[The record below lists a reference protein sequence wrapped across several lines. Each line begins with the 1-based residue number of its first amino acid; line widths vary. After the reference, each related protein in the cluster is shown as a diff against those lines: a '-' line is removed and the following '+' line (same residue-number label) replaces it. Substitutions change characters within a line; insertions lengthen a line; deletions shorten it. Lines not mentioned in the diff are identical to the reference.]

1 LTQRLNI
8 TNGDSAAG
16 TLSEA
21 GVEGKIISWRDVLH
35 EGPVDSSLSLEEL
48 SKDRARFIAE
58 QGWDDFAHVS
68 GDFAERDR
76 VIRHLDYFDEVVL
89 WFEDDLYDQLQLIQL
104 LDFFGAA
111 RGKTLSVIVV
121 DGYIPPLSVAQL
133 TQLDKTRPQVT
144 PEQLELA
151 TRAWKAF
158 GSADP
163 TSISKLLDEDT
174 SALRYLAPA
183 LRRHL
188 EEFPSSINGLSRSE
202 REALTAIEDGH
213 TTPVAAFLEVARKQ
227 ESIFLGDIIFY
238 SYLERLSGKKDA
250 LVSWKDGTPV
260 IAPTSESSREFVEGE
275 LTLTPLG
282 QEVLAGTKDWQH
294 INKRTRWLGGVEISP
309 GEKGWRWDPAEREL
323 VHGSAAATPAQAKAY
338 TAKKRASSAKPAK
351 AKTRPTKKRPSP
363 RAKKPKSRPARKR
376 ASPRAK
382 KPKSRPARKRASPGA
397 KKSKPRSHARRT
409 RRKKK

>member
-21 GVEGKIISWRDVLH
+21 GVEGKIIAWRDVLH

-48 SKDRARFIAE
+48 SKARARFISE

-68 GDFAERDR
+68 GNFTERDR

-104 LDFFGAA
+104 LDFFGRGAA

-121 DGYIPPLSVAQL
+121 DGYIPPLS
-133 TQLDKTRPQVT
+133 TDEIKQLDKVRQRVT

-151 TRAWKAF
+151 KRAWKAF
-158 GSADP
+158 GSEDP
-163 TSISKLLDEDT
+163 TSISRLLDEST
-174 SALRYLAPA
+174 TALKYLASA

-188 EEFPSSINGLSRSE
+188 EEFPSTDNGLSRSE
-202 REALTAIEDGH
+202 REALSAIQAGH
-213 TTPVAAFLEVARKQ
+213 STPVAAFLEVARKQ

-238 SYLERLSGKKDA
+238 SYLERLSGRTNG
-250 LVSWKDGTPV
+250 LITWKDGTPV
-260 IAPTSESSREFVEGE
+260 IAPTSERSREFVEGE

-282 QEVLAGTKDWQH
+282 GEVLAGRQDWQS
-294 INKRTRWLGGVEISP
+294 INKRTRWLGGVEIKP
-309 GEKGWRWDPAEREL
+309 GERGWRWDPSKREI
-323 VHGSAAATPAQAKAY
+323 VRGESATKPATPQVRSARETVAKGATTQTP
-338 TAKKRASSAKPAK
+338 TAKKGA
-351 AKTRPTKKRPSP
+351 TKKLAPKKQAR
-363 RAKKPKSRPARKR
+363 RKNATKKPSTKKSA
-376 ASPRAK
+376 
-382 KPKSRPARKRASPGA
+382 A
-397 KKSKPRSHARRT
+397 KKSTLKK
-409 RRKKK
+409 RKK

>member
-8 TNGDSAAG
+8 TNGDSAAS

-48 SKDRARFIAE
+48 SKGRARFISE

-104 LDFFGAA
+104 LDFFGRGAA

-121 DGYIPPLSVAQL
+121 DGYIPPLS
-133 TQLDKTRPQVT
+133 TDEIKQLDKVRQRVT
-144 PEQLELA
+144 AEQLELA
-151 TRAWKAF
+151 KRAWKAF
-158 GSADP
+158 GSEDP
-163 TSISKLLDEDT
+163 TSISRLLEEST
-174 SALRYLAPA
+174 TPLKFLAAA

-188 EEFPSSINGLSRSE
+188 EEFPSTDNGLSRSE
-202 REALTAIEDGH
+202 REALSAIQAGH

-238 SYLERLSGKKDA
+238 SYLERLSGRANA
-250 LVSWKDGTPV
+250 LITWKDGTPV
-260 IAPTSESSREFVEGE
+260 IAPTSERSREFVEGE
-275 LTLTPLG
+275 LALTPLG
-282 QEVLAGTKDWQH
+282 REVLAGRQDWQR
-294 INKRTRWLGGVEISP
+294 INKRTRWLGGVEVKPSE
-309 GEKGWRWDPAEREL
+309 GGWRWDPGEREL
-323 VHGSAAATPAQAKAY
+323 VRRGASAKPGKAEPRTATAAPKKARPPRKLSAKKH
-338 TAKKRASSAKPAK
+338 TTKKRA
-351 AKTRPTKKRPSP
+351 TKKRAAKTPST
-363 RAKKPKSRPARKR
+363 RKT
-376 ASPRAK
+376 A
-382 KPKSRPARKRASPGA
+382 A
-397 KKSKPRSHARRT
+397 KKSTPKK
-409 RRKKK
+409 RKK